1 MIPFPFHAML
11 EIKELNASYEKVQ
24 VLWGVSFT
32 VNEGEIVSLLGSN
45 GAGKSTTVKTIQGL
59 LKSKS
64 GSIRF
69 MDRNIEGLPAY
80 KIVDAGISLVP
91 EGREIFP
98 KMSVLEN
105 LILGAYVPRAR
116 DLLEESLEWV
126 FQLFPK
132 LEERKKQLAGTMSG
146 GEQQMLAIARAL
158 MSKPKLLM
166 LDEPSL
172 GLAPVL
178 VLQVFEVIK
187 KLNEEG
193 VTILL
198 VEQNVHHALELSDR
212 GYVLEKGRII
222 LEGKGS
228 ELLEH
233 EYVKNAYLGI

>member
-1 MIPFPFHAML
+1 MNML
-11 EIKELNASYEKVQ
+11 EIKELNVYYEKVQ
-24 VLWGVSFT
+24 VLWDVSFDIKEEEVVT
-32 VNEGEIVSLLGSN
+32 LLGSN

-69 MDRNIEGLPAY
+69 MDKRIEGLPAY
-80 KIVDAGISLVP
+80 KVVGEGIALVP

-105 LILGAYVPRAR
+105 LILGAYVSRAK
-116 DLLEESLEWV
+116 DLREESLEWV
-126 FQLFPK
+126 LKLFPK
-132 LEERKKQLAGTMSG
+132 LEERKKQLAGTLSG

-158 MSKPKLLM
+158 MSKPKLPM

-172 GLAPVL
+172 GLAPKL
-178 VLQVFEVIK
+178 VLQVFEIIK

-198 VEQNVHHALELSDR
+198 VEQNIHHALELSDR
-212 GYVLEKGRII
+212 AYVLEKGRII

-228 ELLEH
+228 ELLDD

>member
-1 MIPFPFHAML
+1 
-11 EIKELNASYEKVQ
+11 
-24 VLWGVSFT
+24 
-32 VNEGEIVSLLGSN
+32 EGEVVTLLGSN

-59 LKSKS
+59 LKSKT

-69 MDRNIEGLPAY
+69 ENKHIEGLPAY
-80 KIVDAGISLVP
+80 KVVNEGIALVP

-105 LILGAYVPRAR
+105 LVLGAYVPRAR
-116 DLLEESLEWV
+116 AKELREQNLEGVLK
-126 FQLFPK
+126 LFPK

-172 GLAPVL
+172 GLAPVI
-178 VLQVFEVIK
+178 VLQVFDIIK

-198 VEQNVHHALELSDR
+198 VEQNIHHALEISDR
-212 GYVLEKGRII
+212 AYVLEKGRII
-222 LEGKGS
+222 LQGKGS
-228 ELLEH
+228 ELLDD

>member
-1 MIPFPFHAML
+1 ML
-11 EIKELNASYEKVQ
+11 DIKDLRVYYDKVQ
-24 VLWGVSFT
+24 VLWDVSFGIE
-32 VNEGEIVSLLGSN
+32 EGEVVTLLGSN

-59 LKSKS
+59 LKSKT

-69 MDRNIEGLPAY
+69 EDKHIEGLPAY
-80 KIVDAGISLVP
+80 KVVNDGIALVP

-105 LILGAYVPRAR
+105 LVLGAYVPRAR
-116 DLLEESLEWV
+116 AKDLREQNLEWV
-126 FQLFPK
+126 LKLFPK

-172 GLAPVL
+172 GLAPVI
-178 VLQVFEVIK
+178 VLQVFDIIK

-198 VEQNVHHALELSDR
+198 VEQNIHHALEISDR
-212 GYVLEKGRII
+212 AYVLEKGRII
-222 LEGKGS
+222 LQGKGS
-228 ELLEH
+228 ELLDD
-233 EYVKNAYLGI
+233 EYVKNAYLGL

>member
-1 MIPFPFHAML
+1 ML

>member
-1 MIPFPFHAML
+1 ML
-11 EIKELNASYEKVQ
+11 EIKELNVAYDKVQ
-24 VLWGVSFT
+24 VLWDISFNI
-32 VNEGEIVSLLGSN
+32 NEGEIVTLLGSN

-69 MDRNIEGLPAY
+69 MHKSIEGLPAY
-80 KIVDAGISLVP
+80 KIVAAGISLAP

-116 DLLEESLEWV
+116 ELREESLDWV
-126 FQLFPK
+126 FKLFPK
-132 LEERKKQLAGTMSG
+132 LKERKKQLAGTLSG

-172 GLAPVL
+172 GLAPVI
-178 VLQVFEVIK
+178 VLQVFDIIK

-198 VEQNVHHALELSDR
+198 VEQNIHHALELSDR
-212 GYVLEKGRII
+212 AYVLEKGRII
-222 LEGKGS
+222 LEGKGH
-228 ELLEH
+228 ELLDH

>member
-1 MIPFPFHAML
+1 ML
-11 EIKELNASYEKVQ
+11 DIQDLSVYYDKVQ
-24 VLWGVSFT
+24 VLWDVSFDIE
-32 VNEGEIVSLLGSN
+32 EGEVVTLLGSN

-59 LKSKS
+59 LKSKT

-69 MDRNIEGLPAY
+69 EDKHIEGLPAY
-80 KIVDAGISLVP
+80 KVVNEGIALVP

-105 LILGAYVPRAR
+105 LVLGAYVPRAR
-116 DLLEESLEWV
+116 AKDLREQNLEWV
-126 FQLFPK
+126 LQLFPK

-172 GLAPVL
+172 GLAPVI
-178 VLQVFEVIK
+178 VLQVFDIIK

-198 VEQNVHHALELSDR
+198 VEQNIHHALEISDR
-212 GYVLEKGRII
+212 AYVLEKGRII
-222 LEGKGS
+222 LQGKGS
-228 ELLEH
+228 ELLDD

>member
-1 MIPFPFHAML
+1 ML
-11 EIKELNASYEKVQ
+11 EIKELNVSYEKVQ

-178 VLQVFEVIK
+178 VLQVFEIIK

>member
-1 MIPFPFHAML
+1 ML
-11 EIKELNASYEKVQ
+11 EIKKLNVGYDKVQ
-24 VLWGVSFT
+24 VLWDVSFNI
-32 VNEGEIVSLLGSN
+32 NEGEIVSLLGSN

-59 LKSKS
+59 LKSRS

-69 MDRNIEGLPAY
+69 MDKDIEGLPAY
-80 KIVDAGISLVP
+80 KIVDAGVSLVP

-105 LILGAYVPRAR
+105 LMLGAYVPRAR
-116 DLLEESLEWV
+116 DLREESLEWV
-126 FQLFPK
+126 FKLFPK

-172 GLAPVL
+172 GLAPML
-178 VLQVFEVIK
+178 VLQVFDIIK

-228 ELLEH
+228 ELLDH

>member
-1 MIPFPFHAML
+1 ML
-11 EIKELNASYEKVQ
+11 DIKDLSVYYDKVQ
-24 VLWGVSFT
+24 VLWDVSFGIE
-32 VNEGEIVSLLGSN
+32 EGEVVTLLGSN

-59 LKSKS
+59 LKSKT

-69 MDRNIEGLPAY
+69 EDKHIEGLPGY
-80 KIVDAGISLVP
+80 KVVNEGIALVP

-105 LILGAYVPRAR
+105 LVLGAYVPRAR
-116 DLLEESLEWV
+116 AKDLREQNLEWV
-126 FQLFPK
+126 LKLFPK

-158 MSKPKLLM
+158 MSKPNLLM

-172 GLAPVL
+172 GLAPVI
-178 VLQVFEVIK
+178 VLQVFDIIK

-198 VEQNVHHALELSDR
+198 VEQNIHHALEISDR
-212 GYVLEKGRII
+212 AYVLEKGRII
-222 LEGKGS
+222 LQGKGS
-228 ELLEH
+228 ELLDD

>member
-1 MIPFPFHAML
+1 ML
-11 EIKELNASYEKVQ
+11 DIKDLSVYYDKVQ
-24 VLWGVSFT
+24 VLWDVSFDIK
-32 VNEGEIVSLLGSN
+32 EGEVVTLLGSN
-45 GAGKSTTVKTIQGL
+45 GAGKSTTVKAIQGM
-59 LKSKS
+59 LKSKT

-69 MDRNIEGLPAY
+69 EDKHIEGLPAY
-80 KIVDAGISLVP
+80 KVVNEGIALVP

-105 LILGAYVPRAR
+105 LVLGAYVPRAR
-116 DLLEESLEWV
+116 AKDLREQNLEWV
-126 FQLFPK
+126 LKLFPK

-172 GLAPVL
+172 GLAPVI
-178 VLQVFEVIK
+178 VLQVFDIIK

-198 VEQNVHHALELSDR
+198 VEQNIHHALEISDR
-212 GYVLEKGRII
+212 AYVLEKGRII
-222 LEGKGS
+222 LQGKGS
-228 ELLEH
+228 ELLDD

>member
-1 MIPFPFHAML
+1 ML
-11 EIKELNASYEKVQ
+11 DIKDLSVYYDKVQ
-24 VLWGVSFT
+24 VLWGVSFGIE
-32 VNEGEIVSLLGSN
+32 EGEVVTLLGSN

-59 LKSKS
+59 LKSKT

-69 MDRNIEGLPAY
+69 EDKHIEGLPAY
-80 KIVDAGISLVP
+80 KVVNEGIALVP

-105 LILGAYVPRAR
+105 LVLGAYVPRAR
-116 DLLEESLEWV
+116 AKDLREQNLEWV
-126 FQLFPK
+126 LKLFPK

-172 GLAPVL
+172 GLAPVI
-178 VLQVFEVIK
+178 VLQVFEIIK
-187 KLNEEG
+187 KLNDEG

-198 VEQNVHHALELSDR
+198 VEQNIHHALEISDR
-212 GYVLEKGRII
+212 AYVLEKGRII
-222 LEGKGS
+222 LQGKGS
-228 ELLEH
+228 ELLDDK
-233 EYVKNAYLGI
+233 YVKNAYLGI

>member
-1 MIPFPFHAML
+1 ML
-11 EIKELNASYEKVQ
+11 DIKNLSVYYDKVQ
-24 VLWGVSFT
+24 VLWDVSFGIE
-32 VNEGEIVSLLGSN
+32 EGEVVTLLGSN

-59 LKSKS
+59 LKSKT

-69 MDRNIEGLPAY
+69 EDKHIEGLPAY
-80 KIVDAGISLVP
+80 KVVNEGIALVP

-105 LILGAYVPRAR
+105 LVLGAYVPRAR
-116 DLLEESLEWV
+116 AKDLREQNLEWV
-126 FQLFPK
+126 LKLFPK

-166 LDEPSL
+166 LDKPSL
-172 GLAPVL
+172 GLAPVI
-178 VLQVFEVIK
+178 VLQVFEIIK

-198 VEQNVHHALELSDR
+198 VEQNIHHALEISDR
-212 GYVLEKGRII
+212 AYVLEKGRII
-222 LEGKGS
+222 LQGKGS
-228 ELLEH
+228 ELLDD